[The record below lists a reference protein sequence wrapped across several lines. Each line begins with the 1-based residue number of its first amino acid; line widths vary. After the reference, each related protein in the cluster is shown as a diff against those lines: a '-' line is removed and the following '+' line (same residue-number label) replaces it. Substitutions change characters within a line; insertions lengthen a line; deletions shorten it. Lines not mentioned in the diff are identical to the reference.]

1 MNKKMILMTL
11 VGMAFSVVS
20 FCQTLSPAVNP
31 NAEHDR
37 MYRLVLQC
45 EKDETPEAVIT
56 ALKLFAKEKGYAEQ
70 YVLRNTVLLKPLY
83 NKNISK
89 EDKLFV
95 IKILMRM
102 CENPNTTMP
111 INLVSQVKKDIS
123 SN

>member
-1 MNKKMILMTL
+1 MTFI
-11 VGMAFSVVS
+11 GMAFSLLS

-37 MYRLVLQC
+37 MYRIVLAC
-45 EKDETPEAVIT
+45 EKDETPIFVIN

-70 YVLRNTVLLKPLY
+70 NVLRNTVLLKPLY

-95 IKILMRM
+95 TKTLLRM
-102 CENPNTTMP
+102 CENPNTTIP
-111 INLVSQVKKDIS
+111 VNLVSQAKKEIS
-123 SN
+123 GN